1 LLTLA
6 LLIVMGQA
14 VVLVVLVFLVIAI
27 GGRRRDDAECVHFEY
42 TKKSFKK

>member
-14 VVLVVLVFLVIAI
+14 VVLVVLVIAI

-42 TKKSFKK
+42 AKKSDFFG